1 MLSVGCNAK
10 RAELTMGRAQPS
22 AAPRMPMTAIDL
34 PLREKKAF
42 SVREFCALYGVGRNK
57 AYEEI
62 KAGRLLHRKK
72 GRRTL
77 IPRDAADAWL
87 NAPSELERR

>member
-1 MLSVGCNAK
+1 M
-10 RAELTMGRAQPS
+10 AELNVTLLQ
-22 AAPRMPMTAIDL
+22 
-34 PLREKKAF
+34 KKAL

-62 KAGRLLHRKK
+62 NAGRLLHRKK

-77 IPRDAADAWL
+77 IPREAADAWL
-87 NAPSELERR
+87 NA

>member
-1 MLSVGCNAK
+1 MPKISIPLPEK
-10 RAELTMGRAQPS
+10 RALT
-22 AAPRMPMTAIDL
+22 
-34 PLREKKAF
+34 
-42 SVREFCALYGVGRNK
+42 VREFCALYGVGRNK

-62 KAGRLLHRKK
+62 NAGRLPFRKK

-87 NAPSELERR
+87 NA